1 MASGLVGTAYVKVT
15 PDTRGF
21 SNQLSGQVAPMATA
35 AGATMSSRLSSALGS
50 GITRSAGLINRGFD
64 SAFNAASTMATSS
77 GSRIA
82 RGIGGGLTA
91 VLGPIGR
98 VRDGFMN
105 SAVAASKFSGLSGTI
120 GGKLR
125 VATDAVG
132 VAAGRIGGMFRRSG
146 SEAQSAIGGMSSGL
160 GTLTKAIGGAAAAAA
175 ALNIGRQVF
184 ASAQGIQQAKA
195 ALTGL
200 YGSAQQ
206 AGDMLGRIRT
216 LASGSSISFAAFS
229 QGAQSLAYMG
239 YQGDQAI
246 GILNNV
252 GKALVGAGKGSEAMN
267 QVTDAMLSM
276 VNQGKATTEDI
287 NRISQAGIPA
297 WEALATHAGMSIEE
311 VRKAVS
317 GGKISIQDMVS
328 AIQDASG
335 PTFGKLLA
343 ASDAAS
349 GTFQNTWARVKD
361 NFITSLGFMAQGV
374 LEKLGPALVTV
385 GNALSAGMQRVPEIM
400 GRIGAMLAP
409 LVPVFANLWKAAQ
422 PFLAGFGAG
431 FLATMTALGTTL
443 QTVVA
448 PALQWITGLFASLT
462 GSNATAVQVIGAL
475 VGTFAALAI
484 ALKTVTTVINVAK
497 GAMALFNVVLSA
509 NPIGLVIMAIAA
521 LVGGFIYLWN
531 TSEGFRNFWI
541 GMWESVKAVAIA
553 VWDAIAGVFTSI
565 WGGLVASARGLFN
578 DLAGFFSS
586 IWNTIT
592 GVFSGA
598 LQVIKGIFTG
608 SWTDIK
614 NGAMQAINALVGF
627 FAGLPGRVLSAL
639 GHLAGLL
646 FPAGADMIRGM
657 INGVKSMIGRLLG
670 VIGDMAKSAVNT
682 VKSWLGI
689 GSPSKVFATLGVDT
703 MRGFERGL
711 DKSGENAIATA
722 ADVADRVS
730 RVGATMRAR
739 VEPDNRLGAL
749 ADRHTLGAV
758 IDGAEVESAVANGV
772 LSAMHGSRLQVDGD
786 GVAAL
791 VNKTNRANARR

>member
-35 AGATMSSRLSSALGS
+35 AGTTMSSRLSSALGS

-64 SAFNAASTMATSS
+64 SAFNAASTMATNS
-77 GSRIA
+77 GSRISRA
-82 RGIGGGLTA
+82 IGGGITG

-98 VRDGFMN
+98 MRDGFLN

-132 VAAGRIGGMFRRSG
+132 SAAGRIGGMFRRSG
-146 SEAQSAIGGMSSGL
+146 GEARSAIGGMTSGL

-175 ALNIGRQVF
+175 ALNIGRAVF

-206 AGDMLGRIRT
+206 AGDMLSRIRT
-216 LASGSSISFAAFS
+216 LASGSSISFEAFS
-229 QGAQSLAYMG
+229 SGAQSLAYMG

-252 GKALVGAGKGSEAMN
+252 GRALVGAGKGSEAMN
-267 QVTDAMLSM
+267 QVTEAMLSM
-276 VNQGKATTEDI
+276 VNQGKATAEDI

-297 WEALATHAGMSIEE
+297 WEALATRSGMSIEE
-311 VRKAVS
+311 IRKAVQ
-317 GGKISIQDMVS
+317 GGKVSIQDMVG

-349 GTFQNTWARVKD
+349 GTFANTWARVKD

-374 LEKLGPALVTV
+374 LEKLGPALVGV
-385 GNALSAGMQRVPEIM
+385 GNALSAGMQKIPEVM

-409 LVPVFANLWKAAQ
+409 LVPVFQNLWRAAQ

-431 FLATMTALGTTL
+431 FVGAMMALGTTL
-443 QTVVA
+443 QTIVG
-448 PALQWITGLFASLT
+448 PALEWITGLFASFT

-484 ALKTVTTVINVAK
+484 ALKTVTTIISLAK

-509 NPIGLVIMAIAA
+509 NPIGILIMAIAA

-541 GMWESVKAVAIA
+541 GMWETVKSVAVAVWNVIA
-553 VWDAIAGVFTSI
+553 DYFTSV
-565 WGGLVASARGLFN
+565 WGGLVSSAKGLFN
-578 DLAGFFSS
+578 DLAGYFSA
-586 IWNTIT
+586 IWNTIKA
-592 GVFSGA
+592 VFSGA

-608 SWTDIK
+608 SWADIT

-627 FAGLPGRVLSAL
+627 FAGLPGRILSAL

-670 VIGDMAKSAVNT
+670 VIGDMARSAVNT

-689 GSPSKVFATLGVDT
+689 GSPSKVFAGLGKDT

-711 DKSGENAIATA
+711 DAGGDNAIATA

-739 VEPDNRLGAL
+739 IEPDRTLGAV
-749 ADRHTLGAV
+749 ANGATLGAV
-758 IDGAEVESAVANGV
+758 IDGSQVESAVATGV
-772 LSAMHGSRLQVDGD
+772 MTAMHGSKLHVDGD
-786 GVAAL
+786 GVAQL